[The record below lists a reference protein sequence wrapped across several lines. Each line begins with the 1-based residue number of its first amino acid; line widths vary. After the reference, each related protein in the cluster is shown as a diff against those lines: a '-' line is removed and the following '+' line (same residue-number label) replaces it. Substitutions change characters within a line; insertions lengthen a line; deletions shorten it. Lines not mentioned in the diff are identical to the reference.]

1 MAEWKKVIV
10 SGSAAELLN
19 VTASFK
25 GDGSEITGV
34 QASGLNIEGFTD
46 GTSITVANS
55 DKLLLSDA
63 GTEKY
68 INVSQL
74 PFTND
79 TNTFRTVRVEASTN
93 STLGSSESLV
103 LKQGSNITLAEDGG
117 TVSISG
123 TPNTQLSTADVRGK
137 ISGTGLISYNSSTGV
152 ISTTANNYVLP
163 EATATSK
170 GGIEL
175 FSNTDQTVAA
185 NAVSATAGR
194 TYGLQ
199 LNSDGQAVVNVPWS
213 NTNTN
218 RSDASVYALFSGG
231 DNVQISDE
239 GVITATDT
247 NTQLSTSQVRSKI
260 SGTGLISY
268 NSSTGVISTT
278 ANNYSLPAAT
288 STVRGGIEL
297 ISNTVQ
303 STSANSVST
312 TSGRTYGVQVNSAGQ
327 AVVNVPWSDTNTDTN
342 TFRGIRTTNG
352 DTQTTLGS
360 TETLEL
366 KAGTNVSI
374 SEAEGVVTF
383 SSTDTNTQLST
394 ADVRGK
400 ISGTGLISYNSSTG
414 VISTTANNYTLTA
427 ADVKSVLGG
436 GMPSNALTIGDSGD
450 TITIAGNLDV
460 NGTTTTIDTANLA
473 VKDKFIELNS
483 GATTEGDG
491 GIVVNG
497 ATNKS
502 FGWDTSAQRWAFDFT
517 GATAGQTTIGSD
529 AYAVAVLEKSGE
541 GLTNVDA
548 NYAYSGNM
556 FVNTDEGDIYIY
568 VK

>member
-231 DNVQISDE
+231 DNVTISEE
-239 GVITATDT
+239 GEISATDT
-247 NTQLSTSQVRSKI
+247 NTQLSTSQVRGKI

-297 ISNTVQ
+297 ISNTAQTVA
-303 STSANSVST
+303 ANSVT
-312 TSGRTYGVQVNSAGQ
+312 TTASRTYGLQVNSDGQ
-327 AVVNVPWSDTNTDTN
+327 AVVNVPWVNTNTQLSTSDVRDA
-342 TFRGIRTTNG
+342 FSA
-352 DTQTTLGS
+352 GS
-360 TETLEL
+360 NITIEDGVI
-366 KAGTNVSI
+366 AGT
-374 SEAEGVVTF
+374 A
-383 SSTDTNTQLST
+383 NTQLST

-436 GMPSNALTIGDSGD
+436 AKTCR
-450 TITIAGNLDV
+450 A
-460 NGTTTTIDTANLA
+460 
-473 VKDKFIELNS
+473 
-483 GATTEGDG
+483 
-491 GIVVNG
+491 
-497 ATNKS
+497 
-502 FGWDTSAQRWAFDFT
+502 
-517 GATAGQTTIGSD
+517 
-529 AYAVAVLEKSGE
+529 SGE
-541 GLTNVDA
+541 CARFRHMVPF
-548 NYAYSGNM
+548 
-556 FVNTDEGDIYIY
+556 FVAHRRPRMLPS
-568 VK
+568 

>member
-1 MAEWKKVIV
+1 MAYNTSNRSERLLQGRRFTTDNLSLTQEAFTDVFDLGAGEIFTDDGLIPTGSTQLAY
-10 SGSAAELLN
+10 SGSSQNGEVISGSVVNPSIETNVSVLRYHYRKKLKQAADGQREVYYFTTSDPSSVSDTVTSDQLIESDQQTNFVSPKYIIASDSPNNTESSTPGYKVVVYKDTASSAGSISSSPADPSHYVFDFKTGVLTWISNAPASNQFVYITAYQYIGRTLRSQIDDGSIGGGGSDLTIQEEGSSLSTAATTLN
-19 VTASFK
+19 FVGNAVTATGNGATK
-25 GDGSEITGV
+25 TITINTAGSSLDIDS
-34 QASGLNIEGFTD
+34 QTD
-46 GTSITVANS
+46 GTGITVEAT
-55 DKLLLSDA
+55 DKLILSDA

-297 ISNTVQ
+297 ISNTAQTVA
-303 STSANSVST
+303 ANSVT
-312 TSGRTYGVQVNSAGQ
+312 TTASRTYGLPVFQQ
-327 AVVNVPWSDTNTDTN
+327 RP
-342 TFRGIRTTNG
+342 
-352 DTQTTLGS
+352 
-360 TETLEL
+360 
-366 KAGTNVSI
+366 
-374 SEAEGVVTF
+374 
-383 SSTDTNTQLST
+383 
-394 ADVRGK
+394 
-400 ISGTGLISYNSSTG
+400 
-414 VISTTANNYTLTA
+414 
-427 ADVKSVLGG
+427 
-436 GMPSNALTIGDSGD
+436 
-450 TITIAGNLDV
+450 
-460 NGTTTTIDTANLA
+460 
-473 VKDKFIELNS
+473 
-483 GATTEGDG
+483 
-491 GIVVNG
+491 
-497 ATNKS
+497 KS
-502 FGWDTSAQRWAFDFT
+502 FA
-517 GATAGQTTIGSD
+517 
-529 AYAVAVLEKSGE
+529 K
-541 GLTNVDA
+541 
-548 NYAYSGNM
+548 
-556 FVNTDEGDIYIY
+556 
-568 VK
+568 